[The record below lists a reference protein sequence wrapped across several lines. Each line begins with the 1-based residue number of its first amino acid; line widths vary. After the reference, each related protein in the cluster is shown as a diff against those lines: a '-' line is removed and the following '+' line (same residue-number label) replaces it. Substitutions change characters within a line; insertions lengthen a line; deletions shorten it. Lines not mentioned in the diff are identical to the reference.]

1 MTLVEDGQLEEHVVD
16 TVAVEA
22 RPAVESGNR
31 PASWTKRLTPRV
43 WLVVTLVGALA
54 VRLVNLNAVGFNS
67 DEAVYSGQAASL
79 AGNPLFTTQFPVFR
93 AHPLLLPVLMSP
105 MFQSGTPDLRAR
117 VFEAF
122 LGVAT
127 VFVVFLIGRELFGF
141 TTGVLAA
148 LILAVMPYHV
158 GVTRQVLL
166 DGPAVLCITLAFWM
180 FARFVRNRQIE
191 WLLAAAAMTGL
202 AILTKETSVIVAG
215 AFVIF
220 IIVSP
225 EVRRPVLTSALFTGV
240 VLVVS
245 LTFPLVVSLAGRSST
260 GQNYLAWQLA
270 RSSNHAALFYLTV
283 VPASIGWLVVLAA
296 GTALA
301 YRVNWNWRVLLLVL
315 WIVVPLV
322 ALEVYPLKGFQYLL
336 PVAPAVALLAA
347 RGLMTWH
354 LPERWQLKVGPVAR
368 PAVAAVV
375 VASLLV
381 GTWSTMFPSSS
392 SSAALAGGGGIPGGR
407 EAGKWINAHV
417 IPGSEL
423 LTIGP
428 SMANILTYYGHRP
441 AQGLSVSSN
450 PLHRNPSYTPVYN
463 PDLSIHRGQFSFLV
477 WDAYSAYRS
486 PSTARH
492 LQVLVARHHG
502 RTIYTQR
509 VHGKPVIVIYQ
520 VRP

>member
-1 MTLVEDGQLEEHVVD
+1 VTLVEDGQLEEHVNDSEAGD
-16 TVAVEA
+16 TRTEA
-22 RPAVESGNR
+22 GVGPV
-31 PASWTKRLTPRV
+31 SWTLRLTPRV
-43 WLVVTLVGALA
+43 WLVVTLVVALA

-79 AGNPLFTTQFPVFR
+79 AGNPLFTSQFPVFR

-105 MFQSGTPDLRAR
+105 LFRTGTPDLIGR
-117 VFEAF
+117 VFVAF

-158 GVTRQVLL
+158 GITRQVLL
-166 DGPAVLCITLAFWM
+166 DGPAVLCISLAFWM
-180 FARFVRNRQIE
+180 FARYVRNRQVE
-191 WLLAAAAMTGL
+191 WLLSSAAVLGL
-202 AILTKETSVIVAG
+202 AVLTKETSIIVAG

-225 EVRRPVLTSALFTGV
+225 QVRRPVVTTVLFGAI

-260 GQNYLAWQLA
+260 GQDYLAWQLT
-270 RSSNHAALFYLTV
+270 RSSNHAALFYFTV

-296 GTALA
+296 GAALVF
-301 YRVNWNWRVLLLVL
+301 RVNWNWRVLLLVL
-315 WIVVPLV
+315 WVVVPVV
-322 ALEVYPLKGFQYLL
+322 AFEIYPLKGFQYLL
-336 PVAPAVALLAA
+336 PVAPAMALLAA

-354 LPERWQLKVGPVAR
+354 LPERWKVKVGPAVR

-381 GTWSTMFPSSS
+381 GTWSTMFPSP
-392 SSAALAGGGGIPGGR
+392 SSAVLAGAGGIPGGR
-407 EAGKWINAHV
+407 EAGKWVGAHV

-492 LQVLVARHHG
+492 LQILVALHHG

-509 VHGKPVIVIYQ
+509 VDGKPVIVIYQ
-520 VRP
+520 VHP

>member
-1 MTLVEDGQLEEHVVD
+1 MTLVEDGQLEEHVTD
-16 TVAVEA
+16 TVEGDA
-22 RPAVESGNR
+22 RPEAGSRAGLE
-31 PASWTKRLTPRV
+31 SWTLRLTPRV
-43 WLVVTLVGALA
+43 WLVVTLVVAFA
-54 VRLVNLNAVGFNS
+54 VRLVNLNALGFNS

-105 MFQSGTPDLRAR
+105 LFSSGTPDLRGR
-117 VFEAF
+117 VFVAF

-141 TTGVLAA
+141 MTGVLAA
-148 LILAVMPYHV
+148 MILAVMPYHV

-180 FARFVRNRQIE
+180 FARFVRNRQVE
-191 WLLAAAAMTGL
+191 WLLGSAAVTGL
-202 AILTKETSVIVAG
+202 AVLTKETSIIVAG

-225 EVRRPVLTSALFTGV
+225 EVRRPVLTSGLFAAIV
-240 VLVVS
+240 VAVS
-245 LTFPLVVSLAGRSST
+245 LTFPLVVAVAGSKST

-270 RSSNHAALFYLTV
+270 RSSNHAALFYFTV

-296 GTALA
+296 GAALA

-315 WIVVPLV
+315 WIAVPLV
-322 ALEVYPLKGFQYLL
+322 AFEIYPLKGFQYLL
-336 PVAPAVALLAA
+336 PIAPAVALLAA
-347 RGLMTWH
+347 RGLMTWQ
-354 LPERWQLKVGPVAR
+354 LPERWKVKVGSLPR
-368 PAVAAVV
+368 LAVATVV
-375 VASLLV
+375 VSSLLV
-381 GTWSTMFPSSS
+381 GTWTTVFPSP
-392 SSAALAGGGGIPGGR
+392 SSAVLAGGGGIPGGR
-407 EAGKWINAHV
+407 EAGKWIGAHV

-477 WDAYSAYRS
+477 WDAYSANRS

-492 LQVLVARHHG
+492 LQILVARHHG

-509 VHGKPVIVIYQ
+509 VNGKPVIVVYQ

>member
-1 MTLVEDGQLEEHVVD
+1 VTLVEDGQLEEHVID
-16 TVAVEA
+16 TVASETRPDAESGA
-22 RPAVESGNR
+22 RPV
-31 PASWTKRLTPRV
+31 SWTLRLTPRI
-43 WLVVTLVGALA
+43 WLAVTLVVALA

-105 MFQSGTPDLRAR
+105 LFSSGTPDLRGR
-117 VFEAF
+117 VFVAF

-180 FARFVRNRQIE
+180 FARFVRTRQTE
-191 WLLAAAAMTGL
+191 WLLGSAAVMGL
-202 AILTKETSVIVAG
+202 AVLTKETSIIMAG
-215 AFVIF
+215 AFVIL
-220 IIVSP
+220 IIISP
-225 EVRRPVLTSALFTGV
+225 EVRRPVLTSALFVAIVGV
-240 VLVVS
+240 VS
-245 LTFPLVVSLAGRSST
+245 ITFPLVVSVAGRSST

-270 RSSNHAALFYLTV
+270 RSSNHAAFFYFTV
-283 VPASIGWLVVLAA
+283 VPASIGWMVVLAA
-296 GTALA
+296 GAALVFRA
-301 YRVNWNWRVLLLVL
+301 NWDWRLLLLVL
-315 WIVVPLV
+315 WVVVPFV
-322 ALEVYPLKGFQYLL
+322 ALEIYPLKGFQYLL
-336 PVAPAVALLAA
+336 PIAPAMALLAA
-347 RGLMTWH
+347 RGLTTWH
-354 LPERWQLKVGPVAR
+354 LPERWKVNVGPVAR

-381 GTWSTMFPSSS
+381 GTWTTVFPSA
-392 SSAALAGGGGIPGGR
+392 SSAVLAGGGGIPGGR
-407 EAGKWINAHV
+407 EAGKWIGTHV

-509 VHGKPVIVIYQ
+509 VDGKPVIVIYQ

>member
-1 MTLVEDGQLEEHVVD
+1 VTLVEDGQLEEHVID
-16 TVAVEA
+16 TEA
-22 RPAVESGNR
+22 DDTRAEAEAGAGPV
-31 PASWTKRLTPRV
+31 SWTLRLTPRV
-43 WLVVTLVGALA
+43 WLVVTLVVALA

-105 MFQSGTPDLRAR
+105 LFRSGTPDLSGR
-117 VFEAF
+117 VFVAF

-158 GVTRQVLL
+158 GITRQVLL
-166 DGPAVLCITLAFWM
+166 DGPAVLCVTLAFWM
-180 FARFVRNRQIE
+180 FARFVRNRQVE
-191 WLLAAAAMTGL
+191 WLLSSAAVMGL
-202 AILTKETSVIVAG
+202 AVLTKETSIIVAG

-225 EVRRPVLTSALFTGV
+225 GVRRPVLTTALFGAV

-260 GQNYLAWQLA
+260 GQNYLAWQLT
-270 RSSNHAALFYLTV
+270 RSSNHAALFYFTV

-296 GTALA
+296 GAALV

-315 WIVVPLV
+315 WVVVPFI
-322 ALEVYPLKGFQYLL
+322 AFEIYPLKGFQYLL

-354 LPERWQLKVGPVAR
+354 LPERWKVKVGPAAR

-392 SSAALAGGGGIPGGR
+392 SAVLAGAGGIPGGR
-407 EAGKWINAHV
+407 EAGRWIGAHV

-428 SMANILTYYGHRP
+428 SMANVLTYYGHRP

-492 LQVLVARHHG
+492 LQILVARHHG

-509 VHGKPVIVIYQ
+509 VDGKPVIVIYQ